1 MASRLETRA
10 VNSNI
15 HTLKEYLSDNGKFP
29 SDLSA
34 ASLLYGDQKLV
45 RVPPTRQYLWRVS
58 NQIRLYSANEASE
71 WMDTSVNFSISFYYQ
86 EHISLNLE
94 LFSFIFFPS
103 KILMLD
109 CSFPLQNLFCIFS
122 ANFPHPLKT
131 RTRKWKWLNLAR
143 QVSPPELSKLK
154 NWLNNILLAKLGFCR
169 SRHRLHTLPVQCTVL
184 TPAGTLLAPCGT
196 SDTRFSTCFPS
207 FVTL

>member
-1 MASRLETRA
+1 M
-10 VNSNI
+10 
-15 HTLKEYLSDNGKFP
+15 SDNGKFP

-94 LFSFIFFPS
+94 LFSFIFFSPAKYYCWIVAFPS
-103 KILMLD
+103 KISSA
-109 CSFPLQNLFCIFS
+109 SFLQIS
-122 ANFPHPLKT
+122 H
-131 RTRKWKWLNLAR
+131 
-143 QVSPPELSKLK
+143 
-154 NWLNNILLAKLGFCR
+154 IL
-169 SRHRLHTLPVQCTVL
+169 
-184 TPAGTLLAPCGT
+184 
-196 SDTRFSTCFPS
+196 
-207 FVTL
+207 